1 MAAEQGGGSKAA
13 GGSNG
18 TRVELYSVPE
28 DKEKFGFTGQVLT
41 AIVVTAAAGSIFG
54 ARRFRKTMTD
64 TVSRNAQRR
73 KAEAESAAR
82 AARDRGAWA
91 NAGAPADGHPLRGRI
106 PKGWEFDDSR
116 EAAFAE
122 HRLNSQVV
130 QHLSTLGVKN
140 FVAGSDEVKAA
151 YRGKAMVLHPDRR
164 SADSSKQND
173 QEFKKVAASY
183 AWLDNNYFRR
193 RPR

>member
-1 MAAEQGGGSKAA
+1 MAAEQGEGSNAA

-18 TRVELYSVPE
+18 SVPE
-28 DKEKFGFTGQVLT
+28 DKEKFAFTGQVLT

-82 AARDRGAWA
+82 AARDRAAARA
-91 NAGAPADGHPLRGRI
+91 NAGGAADGHPFPGRI

-122 HRLNSQVV
+122 QRLNSQVV
-130 QHLSTLGVKN
+130 QHLSALGVRS

-151 YRGKAMVLHPDRR
+151 YRGKAMALHPDRR
-164 SADSSKQND
+164 SADSSKQSG
-173 QEFKKVAASY
+173 QEFMKVAASY
-183 AWLDNNYFRR
+183 EWLDKNYFRR
-193 RPR
+193 RPL